1 MLLNL
6 FKPVLHIEESFF
18 SRDIITKEYTLRATV
33 EDSRYRPEWFLPRG
47 VPNLKLDNFLVETNH
62 EWAEFYADGN
72 LVLKFKL
79 IVHDSSQ
86 QARLANTL

>member
-6 FKPVLHIEESFF
+6 LKPVLHIVESFF
-18 SRDIITKEYTLRATV
+18 SRNIITEEYTLSATV
-33 EDSRYRPEWFLPRG
+33 EDSRYRPERFLSRG

-62 EWAEFYADGN
+62 KWAEFYADGN

-79 IVHDSSQ
+79 IVHDSGQ